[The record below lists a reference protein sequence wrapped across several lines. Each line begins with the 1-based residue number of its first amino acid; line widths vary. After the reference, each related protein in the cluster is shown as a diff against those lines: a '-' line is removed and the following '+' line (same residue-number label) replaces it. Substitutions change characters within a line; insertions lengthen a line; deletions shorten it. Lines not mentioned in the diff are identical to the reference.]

1 MDRRRFEN
9 LTRRAVD
16 ELVEDLKKKMPAEMV
31 DDSMNKVAVLVED
44 WATRAQLSES
54 GLDENELLLGLYVGI
69 SMPDRYMYGDNFAE
83 PSIVWLFQR
92 AIESVCGTDAEVQAE
107 IRVTVRHEVG
117 HHFGIMDEDALR
129 GMGLG

>member
-1 MDRRRFEN
+1 MDKRRFEN

-44 WATRAQLSES
+44 WATRAQLGDSRL
-54 GLDENELLLGLYVGI
+54 GENELLLGLYVGI

-92 AIESVCGTDAEVQAE
+92 AIESVCANDDEIQAE

-117 HHFGIMDEDALR
+117 HHFGIMDEDALHR
-129 GMGLG
+129 MGLG